1 MADETS
7 LQKRESE
14 AIEPE
19 RMRQGPV
26 FVPHVDIVEE
36 DDKLLVRA
44 DMPGVKT
51 QDLDIH
57 YEQGMLTIYGRVV
70 PRQDP
75 EKIRP
80 VLREYDVGDFYRSF
94 RIGEGIDSER
104 ITADLRHG
112 VLTLHLP
119 KSEEARPRRIEVKA
133 F

>member
-36 DDKLLVRA
+36 SDKLLVFA

-51 QDLDIH
+51 QDLDIN
-57 YEQGMLTIYGRVV
+57 YERGLLTIYGRVA

-75 EKIRP
+75 EHVRH
-80 VLREYDVGDFYRSF
+80 VRREYEVGDFYRSF
-94 RIGEGIDSER
+94 RIGEGIDSGK
-104 ITADLRHG
+104 ITAEMSQG
-112 VLTLHLP
+112 VLTLNLP
-119 KSEEARPRRIEVKA
+119 KSEKARPRRIEVKA
-133 F
+133 S